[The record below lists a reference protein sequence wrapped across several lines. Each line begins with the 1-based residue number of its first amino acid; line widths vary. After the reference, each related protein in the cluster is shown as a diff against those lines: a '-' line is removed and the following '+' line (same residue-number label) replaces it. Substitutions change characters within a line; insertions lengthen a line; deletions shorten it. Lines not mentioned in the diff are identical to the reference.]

1 MNNFGGDWTKIKIE
15 ILVEY
20 AKAYLVIMK
29 DRKFFKLM
37 YFDGFAGSGFYY

>member
-20 AKAYLVIMK
+20 AKAYLSGCPRRFNRLKWPGI
-29 DRKFFKLM
+29 
-37 YFDGFAGSGFYY
+37 GSRHII

>member
-20 AKAYLVIMK
+20 ANAYLTKTRSIKHAVHGLLTNTCY
-29 DRKFFKLM
+29 DYCL
-37 YFDGFAGSGFYY
+37 